1 MRTCI
6 YCTLIFISAAAF
18 GQDTNFA
25 TGPAVSDHHR
35 LADVCAPYFYA
46 DLIVFAS
53 PPLEVGADNATA
65 RLTAGAEN
73 QTVLLPPAAAPPQ
86 VDVFYFYY
94 GPPPLSVIEIS
105 FAEPS
110 SAQHELL

>member
-1 MRTCI
+1 LHLLHADFHFSRGFWPGHKLCHR
-6 YCTLIFISAAAF
+6 S
-18 GQDTNFA
+18 
-25 TGPAVSDHHR
+25 AVSDHHR